1 MDTQTSIQ
9 KRKRANTVQNE
20 HAIDSDASNETTIV
34 CDTSH
39 LNGKPSNIEDDSDD
53 SNVDQPNDEPLKES
67 TLFKPIQLVISCKKD
82 HELGLAKPSNDK
94 IFTLSP
100 SCKIFII

>member
-20 HAIDSDASNETTIV
+20 HIIDSDASNETTII

-39 LNGKPSNIEDDSDD
+39 LDGKPSNIEDNSDD
-53 SNVDQPNDEPLKES
+53 SDVDQPNNEPLEES
-67 TLFKPIQLVISCKKD
+67 TLFKSIQLIISRKKD
-82 HELGLAKPSNDK
+82 KELGLTQPSNQ
-94 IFTLSP
+94 IFTPGP
-100 SCKIFII
+100 SYKIFII

>member
-20 HAIDSDASNETTIV
+20 HAIDSDASNETTII
-34 CDTSH
+34 CDTLH
-39 LNGKPSNIEDDSDD
+39 LDGKPSNIEDNSDD
-53 SNVDQPNDEPLKES
+53 SDVNQPNNEPLEEF
-67 TLFKPIQLVISCKKD
+67 TLFKPIQLVISRKKD
-82 HELGLAKPSNDK
+82 EELGLAKPSDQ
-94 IFTLSP
+94 IFTLGP